1 MWYSLSVKC
10 DPPLGTFS
18 WTLGSQMTA
27 LTWKFVEPLESG
39 VLLEE
44 VDLCGEGLE
53 G

>member
-1 MWYSLSVKC
+1 MGYSLGVKC
-10 DPPLGTFS
+10 DPPLGTYS
-18 WTLGSQMTA
+18 WALGSYMTA
-27 LTWKFVEPLESG
+27 PRWKFVESLESG